1 MKLDFGN
8 INESNFNVGSV
19 FFLYGNFK
27 RSFDVFCDFLTEK
40 LKTKFYGAELNV
52 NYCSVVECTKI
63 INAQCDLFGNNL
75 NLFCIRNVE
84 DNHLDKL
91 TPLFSSVNSIFVLE
105 SGDYRKSKSITDYFT
120 KNRDAYAVASFKND
134 ATLMSLCK
142 LILPIDTSTTICR
155 EIVRIINDTDE
166 GLISLFKKISLL
178 LVSQD
183 EKLLQD
189 YITYKTSF
197 LQNMDFIPLARYL
210 AKLALKAKVFDK
222 KQEFVKT
229 DLSQKHVIEKL
240 LKAEINQKIGTPL
253 TKSVLENL

>member
-1 MKLDFGN
+1 MKLDFGK
-8 INESNFNVGSV
+8 INENNFNVGSV

-40 LKTKFYGAELNV
+40 LKTKFDGTELTV
-52 NYCSVVECTKI
+52 NYCSVAECAKI
-63 INAQCDLFGNNL
+63 ISAQCDLFENNL
-75 NLFCIRNVE
+75 NLFCIRGVE

-91 TPLFSSVNSIFVLE
+91 TPLFSSVSSIFVLE
-105 SGDYRKSKSITDYFT
+105 SGDYRKSKSITDYFI
-120 KNRDAYAVASFKND
+120 KSRDAYAIASFKND

-142 LILPIDTSTTICR
+142 LLLPTDTPAAIYR
-155 EIVRIINDTDE
+155 EIVKIINDTDE

-178 LVSQD
+178 LISQD

-189 YITYKTSF
+189 YMTYKTSF

-210 AKLALKAKVFDK
+210 AKLVVREKVFDK
-222 KQEFVKT
+222 KQEVVHAN
-229 DLSQKHVIEKL
+229 LSQKHIIEKL

-253 TKSVLENL
+253 TKSFLESL

>member
-8 INESNFNVGSV
+8 INENNFHVGSV

-40 LKTKFYGAELNV
+40 LKTKFDDAELTV
-52 NYCSVVECTKI
+52 NYCSVAECVKI

-75 NLFCIRNVE
+75 NLFCIRGIE

-91 TPLFSSVNSIFVLE
+91 TPLFSSVSSVFVLE
-105 SGDYRKSKSITDYFT
+105 SGDYRKSKSITDYFI
-120 KNRDAYAVASFKND
+120 KSRDAYAVASFKND
-134 ATLMSLCK
+134 ATLISLCK
-142 LILPIDTSTTICR
+142 LFLPIDTSAAIYR
-155 EIVRIINDTDE
+155 EIVEIINDTDE

-197 LQNMDFIPLARYL
+197 LQNMDFIPFARYL
-210 AKLALKAKVFDK
+210 EKLAVKEKLFDK
-222 KQEFVKT
+222 KQEFLQT
-229 DLSQKHVIEKL
+229 NLSQKHIIEKL

-253 TKSVLENL
+253 TKSFLESL